1 MNDTFVLLCILLSCF
16 DFSRAS
22 LQKMEDEYEAF
33 AKEMEGKIDVYS
45 FRGDDQREF
54 VMENLNTSS
63 FPTVDVITPDGKAI
77 KYDSE
82 VRTVDAFKAFVDETV
97 GEAVA

>member
-1 MNDTFVLLCILLSCF
+1 
-16 DFSRAS
+16 
-22 LQKMEDEYEAF
+22 MEDEYEAF

-54 VMENLNTSS
+54 VVENLNTSS
-63 FPTVDVITPDGKAI
+63 FPTVDVITPDGQAI
-77 KYDSE
+77 KYESE